1 MGQKIGYRRVST
13 IDQNLDRQDLGD
25 VERMFEEKLSGGTR
39 QRPALNELIQYARDG
54 DEVVIYSIDRLA
66 RNLDDLKGIVNEL
79 NIKGATVSFIKEG
92 LSFPP
97 DYSNPQA
104 TLQLHMMA
112 AFAEFEREIIKQRQL
127 EGIAK
132 AKERGVY
139 IGRQIEKDHD
149 GIAEMLETTDMK
161 ISEIAKAHN
170 CNRKTVDRVLKSRF
184 NMPRAQL
191 RLRHIEGREQT
202 DNCRNMNHYGDN
214 MHYVI

>member
-54 DEVVIYSIDRLA
+54 DEVVIHSIDRLA

-132 AKERGVY
+132 AKEKGAY
-139 IGRQIEKDHD
+139 KGRQVEKDHD
-149 GIAEMLETTDMK
+149 RIAELLETTDMK
-161 ISEIAKAHN
+161 VSDIAKEN
-170 CNRKTVDRVLKSRF
+170 YCNRKTVDRILKSRF
-184 NMPRAQL
+184 NTPRAQL
-191 RLRHIEGREQT
+191 RLRYIEGRKQT
-202 DNCRNMNHYGDN
+202 GNNGPVCCIGNNTH
-214 MHYVI
+214 